1 MHSNN
6 TRKKILLIE
15 TATSI
20 CSVALAEE
28 NHILDLAESDLPNS
42 HSAKLHTLIDTML
55 RKNDT
60 SYGDLSAVAL
70 SLGPGSYTGLRIGT
84 SAAKGF
90 AYALDVPVIGVE
102 TPCIL
107 ANAALKRHKNSY
119 VLTMIDAR
127 RMEVYAN
134 IFDSRMNEIKACSAD
149 ILSED
154 IYDEYLADKAEV
166 FLVGDG
172 AEKTRSLFKNKP
184 NYFYDADIRLSASHI
199 AEPAWKK
206 YLEKDFLDTAY
217 FEPFYLKSYI
227 AVHSQVKGLR

>member
-1 MHSNN
+1 MHSDYN
-6 TRKKILLIE
+6 RKKILLIE
-15 TATSI
+15 TATSV

-28 NHILDLAESDLPNS
+28 SRVVDFLESDLPNS
-42 HSAKLHTLIDTML
+42 HSAKLHTMIDELLKRNNTA
-55 RKNDT
+55 
-60 SYGDLSAVAL
+60 YGDLAAVAL

-84 SAAKGF
+84 SSAKGL

-102 TPCIL
+102 TPRIL
-107 ANAALKRHKNSY
+107 ANAALTRHKGSF

-134 IFDSRMNEIKACSAD
+134 IFDADMNEIKACSAD
-149 ILSED
+149 ILSEN

-166 FLVGDG
+166 VLVGDG
-172 AEKTRSLFKNKP
+172 AEKSRSLFGNKA
-184 NYFYDADIRLSASHI
+184 NYSYDADIRLSAIHM
-199 AEPAWKK
+199 AKPAWEK
-206 YLEKDFLDTAY
+206 YLAKDFLDTAY